1 MMSALTRLIFHLL
14 GDPLLEY
21 QHDDNQKIDPVKEWK
36 HKVSQEEDEEA
47 GEPEEEGSDEK
58 DTESGKSAAKEQVD
72 PEKVFQC
79 TVDTDG
85 RAQERAAEAKRF
97 IRNLPVYPM
106 TVKNS
111 GLIIEHLQDLRSAK
125 RFLKK
130 LFVSKPYIYD
140 GVKLMKLEHKPLAE
154 CPAAEA
160 QRGGRSGKVQV
171 RGRMKRK
178 SNAKS
183 ESREAKVSEEQS
195 RLLLRPPSTP
205 SLPTTTSSWSN
216 IRRVRTNLTK
226 VFYQHLLV
234 SMVKDIDMYPL
245 HGVYIG
251 KF

>member
-1 MMSALTRLIFHLL
+1 MKMVPSNKLYGAT
-14 GDPLLEY
+14 G
-21 QHDDNQKIDPVKEWK
+21 
-36 HKVSQEEDEEA
+36 
-47 GEPEEEGSDEK
+47 
-58 DTESGKSAAKEQVD
+58 
-72 PEKVFQC
+72 
-79 TVDTDG
+79 
-85 RAQERAAEAKRF
+85 F

-140 GVKLMKLEHKPLAE
+140 GVMLMKLEHKPLAE

-183 ESREAKVSEEQS
+183 GSREAKVGGGAVKAAAAAAINAKLTYNDLKLVKYLAGTDESNEGF
-195 RLLLRPPSTP
+195 
-205 SLPTTTSSWSN
+205 LPASA
-216 IRRVRTNLTK
+216 
-226 VFYQHLLV
+226 
-234 SMVKDIDMYPL
+234 
-245 HGVYIG
+245 
-251 KF
+251 